1 MLVGLSDRATM
12 QVCHSNI
19 EQSALL
25 SSVQNHQS
33 ARRQNRICGRKTLV
47 SSSKLDF
54 VGKSRDKIFQSF
66 NRINKIVM
74 NLNIMLMSC
83 TV

>member
-1 MLVGLSDRATM
+1 MYVRHALSVGLSYRETM

-33 ARRQNRICGRKTLV
+33 ARRRNRIGGRKTLV
-47 SSSKLDF
+47 NSSKSDF
-54 VGKSRDKIFQSF
+54 MGTEVARQTFAKFQ
-66 NRINKIVM
+66 
-74 NLNIMLMSC
+74 
-83 TV
+83 

>member
-1 MLVGLSDRATM
+1 M

-25 SSVQNHQS
+25 SLSSVQNHQS
-33 ARRQNRICGRKTLV
+33 ARRRNRIGVRKTLV
-47 SSSKLDF
+47 NSSKPDF
-54 VGKSRDKIFQSF
+54 IGTEVARQTFSKFQS
-66 NRINKIVM
+66 NQQNCNVS
-74 NLNIMLMSC
+74 LNIMSY